1 MTEEKKPIIIFD
13 TDMDTDCDDAGAFLM
28 LINAHMC
35 GEINLIGVMA
45 DSVCEFSAPFCEKVL
60 SYYGLDIPVGEI
72 YSNIANYERFFPYQ
86 RHQKSCENVAYN
98 KILSERHTDY
108 ESTATLY
115 DRLLKG
121 APDKSVTVLCVG
133 MLTAVFNA
141 IKNDK
146 ELFYKKVNKVV
157 VMGNPYKENDFNFSM
172 DKESAKGFFDLCPSP
187 VFISYAGTEI
197 ITGNNLKNT
206 LPMSNPIRQAYEIW
220 SGDKGRSSWDLVAT
234 LYAINFD
241 ESLFEVIWQGQIEY
255 NIKDKIA
262 ELQKGTRD
270 TIIKPKCTNEK
281 MAEILNGLL
290 QDESYVKRT

>member
-86 RHQKSCENVAYN
+86 RHQKNCENVAYN
-98 KILSERHTDY
+98 KILSKRHTDY

-133 MLTAVFNA
+133 MLIAVFNA

-146 ELFYKKVNKVV
+146 ELFYKKVI
-157 VMGNPYKENDFNFSM
+157 D
-172 DKESAKGFFDLCPSP
+172 
-187 VFISYAGTEI
+187 I
-197 ITGNNLKNT
+197 I
-206 LPMSNPIRQAYEIW
+206 
-220 SGDKGRSSWDLVAT
+220 
-234 LYAINFD
+234 
-241 ESLFEVIWQGQIEY
+241 
-255 NIKDKIA
+255 
-262 ELQKGTRD
+262 
-270 TIIKPKCTNEK
+270 
-281 MAEILNGLL
+281 
-290 QDESYVKRT
+290 